1 MSNIDLK
8 EEKEKK
14 TVNSDYTRWSESPYL
29 IVKGFLMGSAD
40 IVPGVSGGT
49 MALITGIYH
58 RLIDA
63 IKSVNGR
70 LISRLLKFRFKEV
83 FSILHWK
90 FLILLVS
97 GMVLAVAF
105 FTHVVPLQIYMFT
118 HSEIVYGL
126 FFGLILGSIFL
137 LVAEVA
143 LKNWKWKYWLP
154 LAAGAFFGFW
164 IVTLVPADTPE
175 TFLFV
180 MLSGAISICAMILP
194 GISGSYIL
202 LILRKYEY
210 ILTQVGNIG
219 GSETLD
225 AMINL
230 IPFFIGA
237 VIGLALFARLLSW
250 FLKRN
255 YTVTILVLV
264 GFLVGSLYVI
274 WPFQEREYYESVRA
288 EVVLPV
294 SDSLVQVLL
303 DRQEDPVLPQYQR
316 IAEVNA
322 DAETGEIES
331 VKVETISVQLLS
343 ANPVLPE
350 KDSDMNIIGGFI
362 GIVIGFLLIWFISF
376 LRKA

>member
-1 MSNIDLK
+1 MSDADLNEK
-8 EEKEKK
+8 KEKK
-14 TVNSDYTRWSESPYL
+14 SINGDYTRWRESPYL

-70 LISRLLKFRFKEV
+70 LITQLLKFRLKEV
-83 FSILHWK
+83 FGILHWK
-90 FLILLVS
+90 FLVLVFS
-97 GMVLAVAF
+97 GMILAVAF
-105 FTHVVPLQIYMFT
+105 FTHIVPLQIYMFT

-126 FFGLILGSIFL
+126 FFGLIVGSVFL
-137 LVAEVA
+137 LIAEVA
-143 LKNWKWKYWLP
+143 LKNWKWKYAIP
-154 LAAGAFFGFW
+154 LAAGALFGFW

-202 LILRKYEY
+202 LILRKYGY
-210 ILTQVGNIG
+210 ILTQISKIG
-219 GSETLD
+219 SSETLTGI
-225 AMINL
+225 INL

-237 VIGLALFARLLSW
+237 IIGLALFARLLSW

-255 YTVTILVLV
+255 YSVTILVLV

-274 WPFQEREYYESVRA
+274 WPFQEREFYETVRA
-288 EVVLPV
+288 ETVLPV
-294 SDSLVQVLL
+294 TDPLVQDLL
-303 DRQEDPVLPQYQR
+303 ERTEDPNLPRFQR
-316 IAEVNA
+316 IANIE
-322 DAETGEIES
+322 EITQSGKIVS

-343 ANPVLPE
+343 ANPVWPG
-350 KDSDMNIIGGFI
+350 SDMNIRGGI
-362 GIVIGFLLIWFISF
+362 LGIVSGLLLIWFISF
-376 LRKA
+376 LRKT

>member
-1 MSNIDLK
+1 MSEIDLK
-8 EEKEKK
+8 EEEQKPK
-14 TVNSDYTRWSESPYL
+14 TRDYTRWRESPYL
-29 IVKGFLMGSAD
+29 VIKGFLMGSAD

-70 LISRLLKFRFKEV
+70 LINRLLKFRLKEV

-90 FLILLVS
+90 FLVLLFS
-97 GMVLAVAF
+97 GMVTAVAF

-137 LVAEVA
+137 LISEVA
-143 LKNWKWKYWLP
+143 LKKWKWKYALP
-154 LAAGAFFGFW
+154 LAAGALFGFW

-210 ILTQVGNIG
+210 ILTQVGKIG

-225 AMINL
+225 GMINL

-237 VIGLALFARLLSW
+237 IVGLALFARLLSW
-250 FLKRN
+250 FLKRY

-294 SDSLVQVLL
+294 SDSLVQTLL
-303 DRQEDPVLPQYQR
+303 ERDGEPLLPRYQR
-316 IAEVNA
+316 IAEVIENR
-322 DAETGEIES
+322 ETGEIES
-331 VKVETISVQLLS
+331 VKIETVSIQLLS
-343 ANPVLPE
+343 ANPVIPE
-350 KDSDMNIIGGFI
+350 RDGEMNIWGGSI
-362 GIVIGFLLIWFISF
+362 GIVIGLLMIWFISF
-376 LRKA
+376 LRKT